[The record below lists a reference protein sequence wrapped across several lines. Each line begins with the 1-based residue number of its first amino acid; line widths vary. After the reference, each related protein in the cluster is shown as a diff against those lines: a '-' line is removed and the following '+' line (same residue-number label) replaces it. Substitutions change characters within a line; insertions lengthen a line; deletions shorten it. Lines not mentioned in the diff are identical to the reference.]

1 MELIK
6 RNKGKLIASS
16 IVILL
21 PMLLGIFGG
30 KLLPEEIAVHWGFDG
45 TADGWMSSSLIFFV
59 LPAILL
65 AVHWLCMVLTAVLD
79 KNAEQNKKLFGLVFW
94 IIPMIS
100 LASCG
105 IIFTT
110 ALGYTSKIYVFV
122 LLILAVTFVIV
133 GNYMPK
139 TTRNVTMGIKIKWTL
154 ANDENWNAT
163 HRFAGKVYVVIGLLS
178 LVAIPLPM
186 VAFPFVLIGIV
197 LLCVLLPIG
206 YSYRFYKKQLR
217 EGRATKEDYE
227 ASYGELVKNKKAA
240 MIVTL
245 VIIAIIVI
253 LLPIIMFTGKIE
265 TTVGEDA
272 LTVEASYWDD
282 LAVKY
287 EEIDAV
293 EYREDGV
300 SGTRVSGFSSA
311 RLLLGN
317 FQNEELGSYTR
328 YTYTGDNPCLV
339 LKVKGRTL
347 VLGGE
352 SEQETKEIY
361 EKLISELAE

>member
-1 MELIK
+1 MEMIK

-21 PMLLGIFGG
+21 PMLLGCFGG
-30 KLLPEEIAVHWGFDG
+30 KLLPEKVAVHWGLDG

-65 AVHWLCMVLTAVLD
+65 VVHWLCMVLTVVLD

-100 LASCG
+100 LLSCG
-105 IIFTT
+105 MIFAT
-110 ALGYTSKIYVFV
+110 ALGYTSKISAVIFALLGVLFV
-122 LLILAVTFVIV
+122 VI

-163 HRFAGKVYVVIGLLS
+163 HRFAGKVYVVIGFLCLL
-178 LVAIPLPM
+178 AIPLPTI
-186 VAFPFVLIGIV
+186 AFPFVSLGIILV
-197 LLCVLLPIG
+197 GVILPIG
-206 YSYRFYKKQLR
+206 YSYRFYKKQIR

-227 ASYGELVKNKKAA
+227 ATYGELVKNKKAA
-240 MIVTL
+240 MIVTV
-245 VIIAIIVI
+245 VIIAIIAIV
-253 LLPIIMFTGKIE
+253 LPIIMFTGKIE

-272 LTVEASYWDD
+272 MTVEASYWND
-282 LAVKY
+282 LVVNY
-287 EEIDAV
+287 EEIESV
-293 EYREDGV
+293 EYRERGV
-300 SGTRVSGFSSA
+300 SGTKVNGFNSA

-317 FQNEELGSYTR
+317 FQNEEFGNYTR
-328 YTYTGDNPCLV
+328 YTYTGDDPCIV
-339 LKVKGRTL
+339 LTVKGRTV

-352 SEQETKEIY
+352 TEQETKEIY

>member
-1 MELIK
+1 MELMK

-30 KLLPEEIAVHWGFDG
+30 KLLPEEVAVHWGFDG
-45 TADGWMSSSLIFFV
+45 TADGWMNSSLIFFV

-65 AVHWLCMVLTAVLD
+65 AVHWLCMILTAVLD

-110 ALGYTSKIYVFV
+110 ALGYTSKITAVVFALLGV
-122 LLILAVTFVIV
+122 LFMVI

-139 TTRNVTMGIKIKWTL
+139 TTRNVTMGIKLKWTL

-163 HRFAGKVYVVIGLLS
+163 HRFAGKVYVVMGILS
-178 LVAIPLPM
+178 LIAIPLPM
-186 VAFPFVLIGIV
+186 VAFPFVVLGIV
-197 LLCVLLPIG
+197 FVGVILPLV
-206 YSYRFYKKQLR
+206 YSYCFYKKQVR

-240 MIVTL
+240 MIVTV
-245 VIIAIIVI
+245 VIIAIIAIV
-253 LLPIIMFTGKIE
+253 LPIIMFTGKIE
-265 TTVGEDA
+265 TTVGEDT
-272 LTVEASYWDD
+272 LTVKASYWSD
-282 LAVKY
+282 LAVNY
-287 EEIDAV
+287 EDIESV

-300 SGTRVSGFSSA
+300 SGTRVSGFGSA

-317 FQNEELGSYTR
+317 FQNEELGRYTR
-328 YTYTGDNPCLV
+328 YTYTGDDPCLV

-352 SEQETKEIY
+352 TEQETKEIY

>member
-21 PMLLGIFGG
+21 PMLLGLFGG
-30 KLLPEEIAVHWGFDG
+30 KLLPEEIAVHWGLDG

-65 AVHWLCMVLTAVLD
+65 AVHWLCMILTAVLD
-79 KNAEQNKKLFGLVFW
+79 KNAEQNKKMFGLVFW
-94 IIPMIS
+94 ILPVIS

-110 ALGYTSKIYVFV
+110 ALGYASKISAFV
-122 LLILAVTFVIV
+122 LLILGVTFVIV

-163 HRFAGKVYVVIGLLS
+163 HRFAGKVFVVMGILS
-178 LVAIPLPM
+178 LIAIPLPM
-186 VAFPFVLIGIV
+186 VALPFVLLGIV
-197 LLCVLLPIG
+197 LVGVLLPPL
-206 YSYRFYKKQLR
+206 YSYRFYKKQIR
-217 EGRATKEDYE
+217 EGKATKEDYE
-227 ASYGELVKNKKAA
+227 DSYRELVKNKKAA
-240 MIVTL
+240 MIVSI
-245 VIIAIIVI
+245 VIIAIIAIV
-253 LLPIIMFTGKIE
+253 LPIIMFTGKIE

-272 LTVEASYWDD
+272 LTVEATYWND
-282 LAVKY
+282 LTVKY

-293 EYREDGV
+293 EYRENGV
-300 SGTRVSGFSSA
+300 SGMRVNGFNSA

-317 FQNEELGSYTR
+317 FQNEEFGNYTR
-328 YTYTGDNPCLV
+328 YSYTGDGPCIV
-339 LKVKGRTL
+339 LKVKGRTV
-347 VLGGE
+347 VLGAKT
-352 SEQETKEIY
+352 EQETKEIY
-361 EKLISELAE
+361 ERLLGEIAE